1 MVDQMIQKRSYSTFH
16 ICDGEYIS
24 FKWAHF
30 TYNSIFFVFHPEH
43 RHIELKS
50 RAAEKT
56 ISASLLDDNHEKDV
70 ASCFES
76 LFDIS

>member
-1 MVDQMIQKRSYSTFH
+1 MIRKRSYSTFH

-24 FKWAHF
+24 FKQADF
-30 TYNSIFFVFHPEH
+30 TFNSVFFVFHPEH

-50 RAAEKT
+50 CAAEEI
-56 ISASLLDDNHEKDV
+56 ISVGLLDDNHEKDV
-70 ASCFES
+70 DSCSES